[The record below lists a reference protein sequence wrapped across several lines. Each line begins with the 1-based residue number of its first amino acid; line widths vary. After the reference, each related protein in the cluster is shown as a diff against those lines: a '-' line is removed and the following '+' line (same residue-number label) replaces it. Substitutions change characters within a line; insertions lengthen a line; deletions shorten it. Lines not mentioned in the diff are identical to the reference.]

1 MAGGEPNSSSY
12 GIVAWDDAGDEVAA
26 PAGLESGGLFPCSC
40 SGCLLFFVGVGS
52 AGDGGVCRCSCL
64 FGSAEQLDPPGFAS
78 LEPASLGLDLS
89 DGGVLD
95 RVYVELPPRIALR
108 TISQAPFPP
117 PYSSGLHDAGIGGI
131 PGTVGVSVESFE
143 VVDERPREDRDRD
156 VLSCWAPPAGG
167 GGPGGGGGG
176 GAFDGAGEEMP
187 PELMLPLLPSPLERD
202 RDLAPV
208 TLGGVLT
215 GAVGGGGGGWNG

>member
-1 MAGGEPNSSSY
+1 M
-12 GIVAWDDAGDEVAA
+12 
-26 PAGLESGGLFPCSC
+26 
-40 SGCLLFFVGVGS
+40 
-52 AGDGGVCRCSCL
+52 CRCSCL
-64 FGSAEQLDPPGFAS
+64 LGPGSAAEPLAAVPPSPARAELLDFPSLAS

-89 DGGVLD
+89 DAEGGVLD

-156 VLSCWAPPAGG
+156 VLSC
-167 GGPGGGGGG
+167 
-176 GAFDGAGEEMP
+176 
-187 PELMLPLLPSPLERD
+187 
-202 RDLAPV
+202 
-208 TLGGVLT
+208 
-215 GAVGGGGGGWNG
+215 